1 MTEQLALLTVPETA
15 KLLRV
20 NRDTAYRLVHD
31 GAIPSVKLG
40 RSLRIP
46 RELLMAHI
54 DRVAQ
59 EAVRAS

>member
-1 MTEQLALLTVPETA
+1 MAQQQALLTVAEAA
-15 KLLRV
+15 KILRV

-31 GAIPSVKLG
+31 GAIPAVKLG

-54 DRVAQ
+54 DRVAK